1 MVRSGQRQ
9 DIRDMRNYKTVEAER
24 HHIASF
30 GVGDDEPLASKSSLY
45 ESHVFGETKIGAD

>member
-1 MVRSGQRQ
+1 MLPYFLSFWLKGSNT
-9 DIRDMRNYKTVEAER
+9 DLGLEAER

-30 GVGDDEPLASKSSLY
+30 GVGDDEPLASKSNLW